1 MYNDPRSHG
10 LWEKTA
16 PQPPATPA
24 LQGEAVAD
32 VVIVGGGF
40 TGQSAALHLAEKGMD
55 VVLLEAREIGFGGAG
70 RNVGLIN
77 GGMWVMPRELP
88 GVLGETYGERLLSL
102 LGDAPLLVRELVEK
116 HAIPCEI
123 EKNGTLHCAV
133 GEKGLAE
140 IRERCEQWA
149 ARGAPVRLLD
159 ADETARHTG
168 STAYSGALFD
178 TRAGTLQ
185 PLAYVRGLAATA
197 QKAGARLHTASPVV
211 STERSGGKWVVKT
224 PQGSVTAN
232 WIVVATEAYST
243 GPWQIV
249 RDEQTYLPY
258 FNFATRP
265 LSDNLQKSI
274 LPNREG
280 CWDTKEILSS
290 FRMDKA
296 GRLVFGSVGA
306 LRSTGAA
313 IHRAWAKRSLKRL
326 FPQLGETEFECE
338 WYGQIGMTDNAVPR
352 FHKFA
357 ENVVGFSGYNGRGI
371 APGTAFGKVIAQH
384 ILGDIAENDLPL
396 SVTEPKAQAFRAVKE
411 AYYEAGAQIAHFAGE
426 RF

>member
-24 LQGEAVAD
+24 LQGSAVAD

-40 TGQSAALHLAEKGMD
+40 TGQSAALHLGERGVD
-55 VVLLEAREIGFGGAG
+55 VVLLEAKEIGFGGAG

-88 GVLGETYGERLLSL
+88 GVLGEVYGERLLGL
-102 LGDAPLLVRELVEK
+102 LGDAPLLVRALVEK
-116 HAIPCEI
+116 HEISCEI

-149 ARGAPVRLLD
+149 ARGAPVRVLD
-159 ADETARHTG
+159 ADETARRTG
-168 STAYSGALFD
+168 STGYSGSLLD
-178 TRAGTLQ
+178 TRAGTIQ
-185 PLAYVRGLAATA
+185 PLAYVRGLAAAA

-211 STERSGGKWVVKT
+211 ATERSGGQWVVKT

-258 FNFATRP
+258 FNFATKP

-274 LPNREG
+274 LPGREG

-306 LRSTGAA
+306 LRGTGAA

-326 FPQLGETEFECE
+326 FPQLGDTEFECE

-357 ENVVGFSGYNGRGI
+357 DNVVGFSGYNGRGI
-371 APGTAFGKVIAQH
+371 APGTAFGKVVAQH
-384 ILGDIAENDLPL
+384 ISGDIAESELPL
-396 SVTEPKAQAFRAVKE
+396 PVTEPKAQAFRAIKE

>member
-16 PQPPATPA
+16 PQPPVTPA
-24 LQGEAVAD
+24 LQGDAVAD
-32 VVIVGGGF
+32 VVVVGGGF
-40 TGQSAALHLAEKGMD
+40 TGQSAALHLAERGLD
-55 VVLLEAREIGFGGAG
+55 VILLEAKEIGFGGAG

-77 GGMWVMPRELP
+77 GGMWVMPKELP
-88 GVLGETYGERLLSL
+88 DVLGETYGERLLDL

-116 HAIPCEI
+116 HGIPCEI

-140 IRERCEQWA
+140 IRERCEQWS
-149 ARGAPVRLLD
+149 ARGAPVRVLD
-159 ADETARHTG
+159 ADETASYIG
-168 STAYSGALFD
+168 STAYSGALLD
-178 TRAGTLQ
+178 SRAGTIQ
-185 PLAYVRGLAATA
+185 PLAYVRGLAGAA
-197 QKAGARLHTASPVV
+197 QKAGVRLHTASPVNE
-211 STERSGGKWVVKT
+211 TGRNGAKWVVKT
-224 PQGSVTAN
+224 PEGSVTAK

-243 GPWQIV
+243 GPWQII
-249 RDEQTYLPY
+249 REEQVYLPY

-274 LPNREG
+274 LPGRQG

-306 LRSTGAA
+306 LRGTGAA

-326 FPQLGETEFECE
+326 FPQLGDTEFECE

-384 ILGDIAENDLPL
+384 ILGEIAEADLPL
-396 SVTEPKAQAFRAVKE
+396 PVTEPKAQALRAVKE

>member
-1 MYNDPRSHG
+1 MYNDPRTHG

-16 PQPPATPA
+16 PQPPVTPA
-24 LQGEAVAD
+24 LQGDAVAD
-32 VVIVGGGF
+32 VVVVGGGF
-40 TGQSAALHLAEKGMD
+40 TGQSAALHLAEGGLD
-55 VVLLEAREIGFGGAG
+55 VILLEAKEIGFGGAG

-77 GGMWVMPRELP
+77 GGMWVMPKELP
-88 GVLGETYGERLLSL
+88 DVLGETYGERLLDL

-116 HAIPCEI
+116 HGIPCEI

-140 IRERCEQWA
+140 IRERCEQWS
-149 ARGAPVRLLD
+149 ARGAPVRVLD
-159 ADETARHTG
+159 ADETASYIG
-168 STAYSGALFD
+168 STAYSGALLD
-178 TRAGTLQ
+178 SRAGTIQ
-185 PLAYVRGLAATA
+185 PLAYVRGLAGAA
-197 QKAGARLHTASPVV
+197 LKAGVRLHTASPVNE
-211 STERSGGKWVVKT
+211 TGRNGAKWVVKT
-224 PQGSVTAN
+224 PEGSVTAK

-243 GPWQIV
+243 GPWQII
-249 RDEQTYLPY
+249 REEQVYLPY

-274 LPNREG
+274 LPGRQG

-306 LRSTGAA
+306 LRGTGAA

-326 FPQLGETEFECE
+326 FPQLGDTEFECE
-338 WYGQIGMTDNAVPR
+338 WYGQIGMTANAVPR

-384 ILGDIAENDLPL
+384 ILGEIAEADLPL
-396 SVTEPKAQAFRAVKE
+396 PVTEPKAQALRAVKE

>member
-1 MYNDPRSHG
+1 MYDDPRSHG

-16 PQPPATPA
+16 PQPPATTA
-24 LQGEAVAD
+24 LTDEIQAD

-40 TGQSAALHLAEKGMD
+40 TGQSAALHLAEKGVN
-55 VVLLEAREIGFGGAG
+55 VVLLEARQIGFGGAG

-77 GGMWVMPRELP
+77 GGMWVMPKELP
-88 GVLGETYGERLLSL
+88 VVLGSVYGERLLNL
-102 LGDAPLLVRELVEK
+102 LGDAPLVVRDLIEK
-116 HAIPCEI
+116 HGIPCEM

-140 IRERCEQWA
+140 IQARCEQWA
-149 ARGAPVRLLD
+149 ARGAPVRVLD
-159 ADETARHTG
+159 AAETAKRIG
-168 STAYSGALFD
+168 STAYSGALLD

-185 PLAYVRGLAATA
+185 PLAYVRGLADAAT
-197 QKAGARLHTASPVV
+197 KAGARLFTDSPVV
-211 STERSGGKWVVKT
+211 AADRNGSGWTVKT
-224 PQGSVTAN
+224 PQGSVSAE
-232 WIVVATEAYST
+232 WIIVATEAYSI
-243 GPWQIV
+243 GPWKIV
-249 RDEQTYLPY
+249 REEQVYLPY

-274 LPNREG
+274 LPNRQG

-306 LRSTGAA
+306 LRGTGATV
-313 IHRAWAKRSLKRL
+313 HRNWARRSLKRL
-326 FPQLGETEFECE
+326 FPQLGDVEFECE
-338 WYGQIGMTDNAVPR
+338 WYGQIGMTDDALPR

-357 ENVVGFSGYNGRGI
+357 EKVVGFSGYNGRGI
-371 APGTAFGKVIAQH
+371 APGTVFGKTIARH
-384 ILGDIAENDLPL
+384 VLGEVSEDQLPL
-396 SVTEPKAQAFRAVKE
+396 PVTDPKAQSFRTLKE
-411 AYYEAGAQIAHFAGE
+411 SYYEAGAQLAHFAGE

>member
-1 MYNDPRSHG
+1 MYNDPHSHG

-24 LQGEAVAD
+24 LEGAAVAD

-40 TGQSAALHLAEKGMD
+40 TGQSAALHLAEKGVD
-55 VVLLEAREIGFGGAG
+55 VVLLEAKEIGFGGAG

-77 GGMWVMPRELP
+77 GGMWVMPKELP
-88 GVLGETYGERLLSL
+88 GVLGETYGERLLDL

-116 HAIPCEI
+116 HGIPCEI

-149 ARGAPVRLLD
+149 ARGAPVRVLD
-159 ADETARHTG
+159 ADETARRTG
-168 STAYSGALFD
+168 STGYSGALFD

-211 STERSGGKWVVKT
+211 ATECVGGKWVVKT

-274 LPNREG
+274 LPGREG

-290 FRMDKA
+290 FRMDRA

-306 LRSTGAA
+306 LRGPGAA
-313 IHRAWAKRSLKRL
+313 IHRAWAKRSLRRL
-326 FPQLGETEFECE
+326 FPQLGDTEFECE

-371 APGTAFGKVIAQH
+371 APGTAFGKVIAHH
-384 ILGDIAENDLPL
+384 ILGDIAENELPL
-396 SVTEPKAQAFRAVKE
+396 PLTEPKAQAFRAVKE